1 MGGALLCGKKGAVTW
16 EVDVK
21 KPEEGEL
28 LRALKKNYSL
38 TTF

>member
-1 MGGALLCGKKGAVTW
+1 MGAALLCGKKDAVTW

-28 LRALKKNYSL
+28 LRAFFETYSL